1 LNCIN
6 NNFFLKFVTQMDVRV
21 TVWLSDPPV
30 VRVDIRNSNPTRHAN
45 IKFVFIMHEG
55 NCTTS
60 FERNWTFRFPLV
72 IRNRL
77 QLALIGIPFSWA
89 LFEGRVTRLGEFSP
103 NGRLFTI
110 GRFSKMT
117 EVAPDFGLHL
127 RL

>member
-1 LNCIN
+1 
-6 NNFFLKFVTQMDVRV
+6 MDVRV

-30 VRVDIRNSNPTRHAN
+30 VRVDIQNSNPTRHAN
-45 IKFVFIMHEG
+45 IKFVFIMHDG

-89 LFEGRVTRLGEFSP
+89 LFEGIMRGLEVTVVEP
-103 NGRLFTI
+103 
-110 GRFSKMT
+110 
-117 EVAPDFGLHL
+117 EDFDVTAELP
-127 RL
+127 RED